1 MFNAWGHFV
10 YRFRWLVLVVSLAL
24 VAGSVVAILTLATSL
39 KTSDS
44 GAASMEATRA
54 YNLIAAELPAQQG
67 STFQLIFT
75 AKDRNLKAT
84 DPAFTAA
91 MNQALAPLRDD
102 PRVDKVTTS
111 AAFISKDGHRA
122 FAIVSMPAGFS
133 EALKQYPDVRG
144 KVTSDTFTITATGY
158 LPINEAFNAT
168 LEHDLVRA
176 EVIGLPLALLVLA
189 FVFGMVLW
197 RLLRQTSLRTTGLAL
212 ALTGG
217 SLALALIPLLV
228 GLFTIGGGVAGI
240 YALAHR
246 RDMSVYALNIASM
259 IGLGVAI
266 DYSLFIVSRFL
277 EEVARR
283 PVGEAVART
292 VATTGRAIAFS
303 GLKVAIG
310 VSGML
315 FYHSEMLTSMGLA
328 AIAVVVTAV
337 IYGLTFVPA
346 LLSIVGNGLAARAR
360 RRAAS
365 GAARPA
371 TVVRHARA
379 GIWHRLA
386 LGVMAHP
393 WRVLLP
399 LLAILL
405 AVGSPF
411 LNLRLGLTE
420 PSALPESSEARQG
433 WDLLTTQFPGGENT
447 AVTVVVNYPAGNPLG
462 GDHVARLYDYSQW
475 LATLPNVSRVDS
487 IATPPG
493 PDGKPLPKE
502 QATALYRQP
511 AAQLP
516 AELQTQVH
524 QSVGAHIVSL
534 SVLTPLTADSAGAH
548 ELVKAIRAGG
558 GPNPGGQ
565 VLVTGDTALTI
576 DQVTSMTRDTL
587 PAGLFI
593 IVATYIVLFLL
604 LGSVVLPL
612 KAVLMNFLS
621 ITASYGALVWIFQ
634 EGHLSNLLQ
643 FTPHSIDPLI
653 PVLMF
658 CILFGLSMDYE
669 VLLLSRMKEEYDR
682 TGANRIAVAEGLEQ
696 TGRLITSAAA
706 IMIFV
711 FGGFALA
718 QVTLIKAIGLG
729 MAIAVAVDAL
739 VVRTLVIPATM
750 RLLGDWNWWAP
761 APLARLYHR
770 LGLAEQHTDEPV
782 ASPQPEQAP
791 EPEREMAGVGAGDR

>member
-1 MFNAWGHFV
+1 MTQQPHELRTGGRSALTGGSQRGEDDMFNAWGHFV
-10 YRFRWLVLVVSLAL
+10 YRFRWFVLAVSLAL
-24 VAGSVVAILTLATSL
+24 VAGSVVAILNLAVSL
-39 KTSDS
+39 KTSDR
-44 GAASMEATRA
+44 GAASMESSRA
-54 YNLIAAELPAQQG
+54 YDLIAAELPAQPG

-75 AKDRNLKAT
+75 TNDPNLKAT
-84 DPAFTAA
+84 DPAFTSA
-91 MNQALAPLRDD
+91 MDRALAPLRDD
-102 PRVDKVTTS
+102 PRVDKVTTNP
-111 AAFISKDGHRA
+111 AFVSKDGHRA
-122 FAIVSMPAGFS
+122 FAIVSMPASFS
-133 EALKQYPDVRG
+133 DALKQYPDVRG
-144 KVTSDTFTITATGY
+144 KVTSDTLTITATGY
-158 LPINEAFNAT
+158 LPINNDFNTT
-168 LEHDLVRA
+168 LEHDLLRA

-197 RLLRQTSLRTTGLAL
+197 RLLRQTSLRTAGLAL

-217 SLALALIPLLV
+217 ALALALIPLLV

-240 YALAHR
+240 YALAHE

-303 GLKVAIG
+303 GLTVAIG

-328 AIAVVVTAV
+328 AIAVVLTAV

-346 LLSIVGNGLAARAR
+346 LLSIVGNGIAARAR
-360 RRAAS
+360 RRAAT
-365 GAARPA
+365 GATRPA
-371 TVVRHARA
+371 TAVIRHERA

-447 AVTVVVNYPAGNPLG
+447 TITVVVNDPAGNPLG

-475 LATLPNVSRVDS
+475 LTALPNVSRVNS
-487 IATPPG
+487 IAALPG

-502 QATALYRQP
+502 QVTALYSQP

-516 AELQTQVH
+516 AELQAQLH

-534 SVLTPLTADSAGAH
+534 SVLTPLTADSDGAH
-548 ELVKAIRAGG
+548 
-558 GPNPGGQ
+558 
-565 VLVTGDTALTI
+565 
-576 DQVTSMTRDTL
+576 
-587 PAGLFI
+587 
-593 IVATYIVLFLL
+593 
-604 LGSVVLPL
+604 
-612 KAVLMNFLS
+612 
-621 ITASYGALVWIFQ
+621 ALV
-634 EGHLSNLLQ
+634 
-643 FTPHSIDPLI
+643 
-653 PVLMF
+653 
-658 CILFGLSMDYE
+658 
-669 VLLLSRMKEEYDR
+669 R
-682 TGANRIAVAEGLEQ
+682 A
-696 TGRLITSAAA
+696 
-706 IMIFV
+706 
-711 FGGFALA
+711 
-718 QVTLIKAIGLG
+718 
-729 MAIAVAVDAL
+729 
-739 VVRTLVIPATM
+739 
-750 RLLGDWNWWAP
+750 
-761 APLARLYHR
+761 
-770 LGLAEQHTDEPV
+770 
-782 ASPQPEQAP
+782 
-791 EPEREMAGVGAGDR
+791 